1 MRRGLF
7 GLLLCALALCLPV
20 TGAMAAA
27 GTSIETLQV
36 AGETRSYR
44 VHLPAKGAGPYP
56 IVFSFHG
63 FNSNAE
69 QEERVSQF
77 SALADR
83 EGFIAVYPD
92 GVDAKWR
99 FMGRSDADVLFT
111 MAIIEKLAADL
122 PIDRR
127 RIYATGISNGAQMA
141 WRLACDRPGIF
152 AAFGFVSGGYLE
164 VCSALV
170 RPPIILFHGTSDRLL
185 LYDGRGMLMPVR
197 EFAVGWAVR
206 NGCRLASRGEVIYR
220 NGDAT
225 GERWA
230 CQPGQEVELYTLDGK
245 GHSWPGS
252 IMPAR
257 ITSRDVDATAVMWA
271 FFQAHP
277 RP

>member
-1 MRRGLF
+1 MWHGLF
-7 GLLLCALALCLPV
+7 GSLLCALALCLPV
-20 TGAMAAA
+20 AGAMAAA
-27 GTSIETLQV
+27 GTSVETLQV
-36 AGETRSYR
+36 AGEARSYR
-44 VHLPAKGAGPYP
+44 VHLPAMADGSYP

-63 FNSNAE
+63 LNSNAK
-69 QEERVSQF
+69 QEERLSRF

-83 EGFIAVYPD
+83 DGFIAVYPD
-92 GVDAKWR
+92 GAGAKWR

-111 MAIIEKLAADL
+111 VAIIEKLAADL

-141 WRLACDRPGIF
+141 WRLACGRPEIF
-152 AAFGFVSGGYLE
+152 AAFGFVSGGYFR
-164 VCSALV
+164 VCDAPV

-185 LYDGRGMLMPVR
+185 PYDGRGTLMPVR

-206 NGCRLASRGEVIYR
+206 SGCRLASRGEVIYR

-225 GERWA
+225 GERWN

-252 IMPAR
+252 NMPAR
-257 ITSRDVDATAVMWA
+257 LTSRDVDATAVMWA
-271 FFQAHP
+271 FFQGHP

>member
-7 GLLLCALALCLPV
+7 GSLLCALAHCLPV
-20 TGAMAAA
+20 AGAMAAA
-27 GTSIETLQV
+27 GTSVETLQV

-44 VHLPAKGAGPYP
+44 VHLPAIADGLYP

-69 QEERVSQF
+69 QEERLSQF

-92 GVDAKWR
+92 GVGAKWR

-111 MAIIEKLAADL
+111 TAIIDKLAAAL

-141 WRLACDRPGIF
+141 WRVACDRPGTF
-152 AAFGFVSGGYLE
+152 AAFGFVSGGYFK
-164 VCSALV
+164 VCGAPV

-185 LYDGRGMLMPVR
+185 PYDGRGMLMPVR
-197 EFAVGWAVR
+197 EFAVGWAAR
-206 NGCRLASRGEVIYR
+206 DGCRLASQGEVIYR
-220 NGDAT
+220 KGDAT

-230 CQPGQEVELYTLDGK
+230 CQAGREVELYTLDGK

-252 IMPAR
+252 SMPAR
-257 ITSRDVDATAVMWA
+257 ITSRDIDATAVMWA
-271 FFQAHP
+271 FFEAHP